1 MSCDQKNQTIKL
13 YTGGKMTIRRK
24 NLPELL
30 DISSSALDGILN
42 PTSPY
47 YVADFPKP
55 IKIGARTVLWV
66 IEDIKDYLRQKR
78 EVECRGEEG
87 NPK

>member
-1 MSCDQKNQTIKL
+1 
-13 YTGGKMTIRRK
+13 MTIRRK

-42 PTSPY
+42 PNSPY

-66 IEDIKDYLRQKR
+66 IEDIKDYLRQKG
-78 EVECRGEEG
+78 EGGGLAAPTLLLLSVSSVEILYESLL
-87 NPK
+87 